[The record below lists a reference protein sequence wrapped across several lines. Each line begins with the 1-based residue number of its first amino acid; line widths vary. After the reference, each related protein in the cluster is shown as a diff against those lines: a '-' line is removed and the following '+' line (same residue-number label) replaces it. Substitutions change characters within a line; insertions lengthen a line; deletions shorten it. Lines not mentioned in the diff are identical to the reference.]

1 MKAALVH
8 ALDQPPVYGDFPEPV
23 ASAGA
28 VVVEVVAAA
37 ISHITRS
44 RASGTHYSAGAALPF
59 IPGIDGVGR
68 LGDGSMVYFVMPE
81 APFGAMAE
89 RTLVAPQH
97 CISVPDGLDP
107 VTAAA
112 IANAGMSSWAA
123 CVERARLRP
132 GETVLIN
139 GATGAAGR
147 LAVQIAR
154 HLGAGKVIATGRNPE
169 GLRAAAELGADVT
182 IPLHEDDD
190 TLQKAFHQH
199 FEAGIDVVI
208 DYLWGR
214 SAELALIAAARAG
227 EDARPIRF
235 IQVGAAGGAEIVL
248 PGAVLRSSAI
258 ELKGSGIGSLGLDR
272 LLACTGQMLQAAAQA
287 DFRLA
292 TQPVPLAEITQAW
305 SRHEA
310 GRRLVVLMATQ

>member
-1 MKAALVH
+1 MKAALVQ
-8 ALDQPPVYGDFPEPV
+8 ALDQPPVYADFPEPV
-23 ASAGA
+23 ASAGT
-28 VVVEVVAAA
+28 VVVDVVAAA
-37 ISHITRS
+37 ISHVTRS
-44 RASGTHYSAGAALPF
+44 RASGTHYSAGASLPF
-59 IPGIDGVGR
+59 VPGIDGVGR
-68 LGDGSMVYFVMPE
+68 LAKGSMVYFVMPE

-97 CISVPDGLDP
+97 CIRIPDGLDP

-112 IANAGMSSWAA
+112 MANPGMSAWAA
-123 CVERARLRP
+123 CVERARLKP
-132 GETVLIN
+132 GETVLVN

-169 GLRAAAELGADVT
+169 GLRAAADLGADVT
-182 IPLHEDDD
+182 ISLDEDDEA
-190 TLQKAFHQH
+190 LQRAFHQH

-235 IQVGAAGGAEIVL
+235 LQVGAAGGAEIRL

-258 ELKGSGIGSLGLDR
+258 ELRGSGIGSLGLDR
-272 LLACTGQMLQAAAQA
+272 LLACTGQMLQAANQA
-287 DFRLA
+287 GFRLA
-292 TQPVPLAEITQAW
+292 TQPVPLTEITQAW
-305 SRHEA
+305 SHHEA
-310 GRRLVVLMATQ
+310 GSRLVVLMATQ